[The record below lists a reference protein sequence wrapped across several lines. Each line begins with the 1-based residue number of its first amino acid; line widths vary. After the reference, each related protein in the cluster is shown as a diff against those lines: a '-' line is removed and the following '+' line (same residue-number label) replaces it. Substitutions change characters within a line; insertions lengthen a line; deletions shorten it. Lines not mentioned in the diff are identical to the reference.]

1 MLFDNQN
8 KIDLLVYERLEQL
21 KNQPIKGNR
30 LGGNPFAELRPQAQ
44 PQMTQQVTS
53 EMIKIDEAKPT
64 TKIQF
69 QMADGKKLVQTF
81 NHDHTMSDLFLFAG
95 AQNDFGFQ
103 FEVCEQTGF
112 MSSI

>member
-1 MLFDNQN
+1 M
-8 KIDLLVYERLEQL
+8 
-21 KNQPIKGNR
+21 
-30 LGGNPFAELRPQAQ
+30 A
-44 PQMTQQVTS
+44 QQVNS
-53 EMIKIDEAKPT
+53 DMIKVDSSKPT

-103 FEVCEQTGF
+103 FEVCEPFLCQIIKTASFLASGRF
-112 MSSI
+112 STINTDWRW